1 MHETMQQSM
10 DEKQQRRAQEL
21 AEALRSV
28 RQRIAVAGG
37 ADLLPVTKFHPVE
50 DIALLAGMGVGAVGE
65 NREQEARDK
74 AQVLGG
80 RPEIH
85 MIGQIQTK
93 KANSVARW
101 AAAVH
106 TVDSQKLVDA
116 LERGVALAQERGD
129 RDGNLPVL
137 LQFSADG
144 DPSRGGAVADDIEA
158 LADAVSAAEH
168 LELRGLMTVPPID
181 SEPGAVFAEGR
192 ALLEKIA
199 DRVLGA
205 PVYSAGMSHDLETA
219 IAEGSTL
226 VRVGTD
232 IMGPRPVI

>member
-1 MHETMQQSM
+1 MEQQAT
-10 DEKQQRRAQEL
+10 QRAQEL
-21 AEALRSV
+21 AENLRAV

-50 DIALLAGMGVGAVGE
+50 DVSLLATMGVGAVGE

-74 AQVLGG
+74 AAELNG
-80 RPEIH
+80 RPKIH

-106 TVDSQKLVDA
+106 TVDSLKLVNA
-116 LERGVALAQERGD
+116 LERGAALALERGD
-129 RDGNLPVL
+129 REGSLPVL

-144 DPSRGGAVADDIEA
+144 DPARGGAVEGDIDA
-158 LADAVSAAEH
+158 LADAVSAADY
-168 LELRGLMTVPPID
+168 LELRGIMTVPPLNA
-181 SEPGAVFAEGR
+181 EAGAVFARGR
-192 ALLEKIA
+192 ALVERIA
-199 DRVLGA
+199 DRVIGA

>member
-1 MHETMQQSM
+1 MEQQAT
-10 DEKQQRRAQEL
+10 QRAQEL
-21 AEALRSV
+21 AENLRAV

-50 DIALLAGMGVGAVGE
+50 DVSLLATMGVGAVGE

-74 AQVLGG
+74 AAELNG

-106 TVDSQKLVDA
+106 TVDSLKLVNA
-116 LERGVALAQERGD
+116 LERGVALALERGF
-129 RDGNLPVL
+129 REGSLPVL

-144 DPSRGGAVADDIEA
+144 DPARGGAVEGDIDA
-158 LADAVSAAEH
+158 LADAVSAADH
-168 LELRGLMTVPPID
+168 LELRGIMTVPPLNA
-181 SEPGAVFAEGR
+181 EAGAVFARGR
-192 ALLEKIA
+192 ALVELIA
-199 DRVLGA
+199 DRVIGA

>member
-1 MHETMQQSM
+1 MEQQAT
-10 DEKQQRRAQEL
+10 QRAQEL
-21 AEALRSV
+21 AENLRAV
-28 RQRIAVAGG
+28 RQRIAVAGE

-50 DIALLAGMGVGAVGE
+50 DVSLLATMGVGAVGE

-74 AQVLGG
+74 AAELNG

-106 TVDSQKLVDA
+106 TVDSLKLVNA
-116 LERGVALAQERGD
+116 LERGAALALERGD
-129 RDGNLPVL
+129 RDETLPVL

-144 DPSRGGAVADDIEA
+144 DPARGGAVEGDIDA
-158 LADAVSAAEH
+158 LADAVTAADH
-168 LELRGLMTVPPID
+168 LELRGIMTVPPLD
-181 SEPGAVFAEGR
+181 VEAGAVFARGR
-192 ALLEKIA
+192 ALVERIA
-199 DRVLGA
+199 DRVIGA